1 MGTIYRNQCGNR
13 GQSGRIFTANF
24 AVPYIYLPS
33 GSAFAAASRLLI
45 DCFQQFCSAI
55 DPSTAASEA
64 DGIRTGFQPR
74 VDHARRTRDADNS
87 SKPRRAIDVRTL
99 IAVLQA
105 PKSILAALLRRTGSM
120 SPLTARSVIPH
131 HTPSKPLREGLGEGF
146 AEPFPQPFHHATQWV
161 PVWARD
167 QQT

>member
-33 GSAFAAASRLLI
+33 GSAFAAACQLLI
-45 DCFQQFCSAI
+45 DCFQRFCEAI
-55 DPSTAASEA
+55 GSSTAASEA
-64 DGIRTGFQPR
+64 DGIRTGLQPR
-74 VDHARRTRDADNS
+74 VDHARRTRDVNDS

-105 PKSILAALLRRTGSM
+105 PKSTLAALLRRAGSM
-120 SPLTARSVIPH
+120 SSLTARSVIPH
-131 HTPSKPLREGLGEGF
+131 DTPSKPLREGLGEGF
-146 AEPFPQPFHHATQWV
+146 RKPFPQPFHHATQSV
-161 PVWARD
+161 PAWARG